1 MRSFRLGAFLVLT
14 ILVGAVA
21 AVAYNLGLSAG
32 AADVAIAAGASVIY
46 APASISPFA
55 IIFGGFLL
63 LLFIGFLAKV
73 IAGPRHHAAY
83 GPWGRRWGPAGSG
96 GWDGENVPE
105 QVRPMLERWHQR
117 SHADSGSRPPSGGP
131 AGGGASPGTRV
142 GQPTPPPSWR
152 PPGGPNYPTDQP
164 PTGA

>member
-1 MRSFRLGAFLVLT
+1 MRSFRLRAFLALT

-63 LLFIGFLAKV
+63 LLFIGFLTKAG
-73 IAGPRHHAAY
+73 AGPRHHAADD
-83 GPWGRRWGPAGSG
+83 PWGPQG
-96 GWDGENVPE
+96 GTIELATEPG
-105 QVRPMLERWHQR
+105 R
-117 SHADSGSRPPSGGP
+117 
-131 AGGGASPGTRV
+131 GTRAWLRFPLV
-142 GQPTPPPSWR
+142 
-152 PPGGPNYPTDQP
+152 PPG
-164 PTGA
+164 